1 VGRES
6 GPGACVHEVCGVVG
20 YKSRFELDCGSQ
32 YNLMCLSDNI
42 VMSVGI
48 GGTVGTTLQVRV
60 GICITQLLSSLI
72 RSFCQSSEDA
82 VMFTT
87 AYLTLFLTHISNV
100 SLMREFLRYITLGQ
114 VDGRR
119 VLNTLTINISSSN
132 NKARVYSHSR
142 PSVETRLVSECSLHE
157 SLHCTYMYTQERM
170 MTSQSQLQLQ

>member
-1 VGRES
+1 
-6 GPGACVHEVCGVVG
+6 
-20 YKSRFELDCGSQ
+20 
-32 YNLMCLSDNI
+32 
-42 VMSVGI
+42 
-48 GGTVGTTLQVRV
+48 
-60 GICITQLLSSLI
+60 
-72 RSFCQSSEDA
+72 
-82 VMFTT
+82 MFTT

-142 PSVETRLVSECSLHE
+142 PSVETRLVAECSLHVFTLRSIWIGE
-157 SLHCTYMYTQERM
+157 V